1 LKSKSGKQYQSNACR
16 FFTGGLFRKKELS
29 GTMKKPL
36 LEIQDLAVS
45 VDDKLILN
53 GIDLSIQKGELHVL
67 MGPNGTGKSTLVSA
81 VMGDPRYA
89 IESGSISFDGEDIT
103 DESADARARL
113 GVFLS
118 FQAPEEIPGITL
130 ENFLRTAAG
139 AIEGKPM
146 RVLAFQKKLKEQM
159 QVLDMDESYA
169 SRYLNVGF
177 SGGEKKKAEIL
188 QLLMLRPKLAMLDE
202 TDSGLDVD
210 AVKTVSKGIRA
221 YHDEGNSILIITHN
235 AKILEELEVDYVHI
249 LENGRITRTGGREL
263 ADEILQSGFG
273 ALQKEAADA

>member
-1 LKSKSGKQYQSNACR
+1 
-16 FFTGGLFRKKELS
+16 
-29 GTMKKPL
+29 MKKPL
-36 LEIQDLAVS
+36 LEIRDLAVS

-53 GIDLSIQKGELHVL
+53 GVDLSIQKGELHVL

-188 QLLMLRPKLAMLDE
+188 QLMMLKPSLAILDE

-210 AVKTVSKGIRA
+210 AVRLVSKGVEEYQKDHNGA
-221 YHDEGNSILIITHN
+221 LLIITHSTR
-235 AKILEELEVDYVHI
+235 ILDALSVDYTHV
-249 LENGRITRTGGREL
+249 LVNGKIAANGDGSLVE
-263 ADEILQSGFG
+263 EINVNGYERFEKM
-273 ALQKEAADA
+273 AEA

>member
-1 LKSKSGKQYQSNACR
+1 
-16 FFTGGLFRKKELS
+16 
-29 GTMKKPL
+29 MKKPL

-113 GVFLS
+113 GMFLS

-210 AVKTVSKGIRA
+210 AVKTVSKGIRE
-221 YHDEGNSILIITHN
+221 YHNEGNSILIITHN

>member
-1 LKSKSGKQYQSNACR
+1 
-16 FFTGGLFRKKELS
+16 
-29 GTMKKPL
+29 MKKPL
-36 LEIQDLAVS
+36 LEIHDLAVS
-45 VDDKLILN
+45 VDNKLILN
-53 GIDLSIQKGELHVL
+53 GVDLSIQKGELHVL

-89 IESGSISFDGEDIT
+89 VESGSISFDGEDIT

-113 GVFLS
+113 GIFLS

-210 AVKTVSKGIRA
+210 AVKTVSKGIRE
-221 YHDEGNSILIITHN
+221 YHNEGNSILIITHN

>member
-1 LKSKSGKQYQSNACR
+1 
-16 FFTGGLFRKKELS
+16 
-29 GTMKKPL
+29 MKKPL
-36 LEIQDLAVS
+36 LEIHDLAVS

-53 GIDLSIQKGELHVL
+53 GVDLSIQKGELHVL

-89 IESGSISFDGEDIT
+89 VESGSISFDGEDIT

-113 GVFLS
+113 GMFLS

-210 AVKTVSKGIRA
+210 AVKTVSKGIRE

-273 ALQKEAADA
+273 ALQKEVADA

>member
-1 LKSKSGKQYQSNACR
+1 
-16 FFTGGLFRKKELS
+16 
-29 GTMKKPL
+29 MKKPL
-36 LEIQDLAVS
+36 LEIRDLAVS

-53 GIDLSIQKGELHVL
+53 GVDLSIQQGELHVL

-89 IESGSISFDGEDIT
+89 VESGSISFDGEDIT
-103 DESADARARL
+103 DESADARARR

-146 RVLAFQKKLKEQM
+146 RVLAFQKKLQEQM
-159 QVLDMDESYA
+159 QVLGMDESYA

>member
-1 LKSKSGKQYQSNACR
+1 
-16 FFTGGLFRKKELS
+16 
-29 GTMKKPL
+29 MKKPL
-36 LEIQDLAVS
+36 LEIHDLAVS

-53 GIDLSIQKGELHVL
+53 GVDLSIQKGELHVL

-89 IESGSISFDGEDIT
+89 VESGSISFDGEDIT

-113 GVFLS
+113 GMFLS

-210 AVKTVSKGIRA
+210 AVKTVSKGIRE

>member
-1 LKSKSGKQYQSNACR
+1 
-16 FFTGGLFRKKELS
+16 
-29 GTMKKPL
+29 MKKPL
-36 LEIQDLAVS
+36 LEIHDLAVS

-53 GIDLSIQKGELHVL
+53 GVDLSIQKGELHVL

-89 IESGSISFDGEDIT
+89 VESGSISFDGEDIT
-103 DESADARARL
+103 DESADARARR

-139 AIEGKPM
+139 ALEGKPM

-210 AVKTVSKGIRA
+210 AVKTVSKGIRE

-273 ALQKEAADA
+273 ALQREAADA